1 MILILSFLW
10 FIRTTKVILFYLYLW
25 QLKEY
30 RISRFLDHFQTEKG
44 KKLLF
49 NKIILLKFL
58 LVFILLSSFISG
70 FFENVPELLTK
81 SSFLL
86 LYISIIFGILFLLYT
101 GESLKALKDFFGK
114 KLKTPILTKKTLC
127 LIIAGISTEILF
139 LFILFQG
146 MIYIYQMNGIYV
158 YPKVITGD
166 SFYPFGLLAF
176 DILTPII
183 VSVII
188 LFFQPLAVLGKNQII
203 KKAIRKREQFKNLL
217 VIGITGSYGKTS
229 TKEFLATILSEKFN
243 ILKTQEHQNTEIG
256 VSQCILNDLKP
267 EHEIFICEMGAYKRG
282 EIKLLGDITKP
293 KIGILTGIN
302 EQHLATF
309 GSQENIIKAKYELIE
324 SLPEDGLAIFNGDN
338 SYCLELYQRTMI
350 KKRIYSLQSSSLGKT
365 PDIWAHNVKTE
376 KDFIAFEA
384 FSNNESADF
393 KVNVLGAQN
402 VLNILG
408 AVAVAKELE
417 MSLEEIARAC
427 RKIEPGQSGMQ
438 LKKGI
443 NGFNI
448 IDATYS
454 ANPDGVIAHLEYLK
468 IWPAQRDEPLFD
480 LRYRSVK
487 KVIIMPCL
495 IELGKASKE
504 VHKRIGQKIG
514 EVCDL
519 AIITTRERFEDIKG
533 GAIKKENIL
542 FIENSKEILEKI
554 KIFCKPEDVVLL
566 ESRVPPGLLRKL
578 VINVNESKDSFPA
591 SF

>member
-1 MILILSFLW
+1 
-10 FIRTTKVILFYLYLW
+10 
-25 QLKEY
+25 
-30 RISRFLDHFQTEKG
+30 LDHFQTEKG

-229 TKEFLATILSEKFN
+229 TKEFLATILSEKFHPVKSVEGGAKQFNRVN

-338 SYCLELYQRTMI
+338 PYCLELYQRTMI
-350 KKRIYSLQSSSLGKT
+350 KKRIYSLQSSIMGKT

-376 KDFIAFEA
+376 KDFITFKAFL
-384 FSNNESADF
+384 NDDSADF

-554 KIFCKPEDVVLL
+554 IHK
-566 ESRVPPGLLRKL
+566 
-578 VINVNESKDSFPA
+578 
-591 SF
+591 